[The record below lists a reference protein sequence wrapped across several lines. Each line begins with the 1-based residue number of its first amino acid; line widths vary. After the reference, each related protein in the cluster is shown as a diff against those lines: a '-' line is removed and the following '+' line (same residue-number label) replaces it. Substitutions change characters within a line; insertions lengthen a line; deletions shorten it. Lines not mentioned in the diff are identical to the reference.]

1 MASVLP
7 SIETLLAGR
16 PVRERLHRAVEPNP
30 AADCRGGVIAVF
42 GAYGHAF
49 VNLHVPVLAA
59 VFPNAIYWAIEEAD
73 ADSEQSRERIAQAS
87 SCGVHFEAQFKPAQF
102 QKLLK
107 AGSVSER
114 LLAADIA
121 TPTSTHFRLLR
132 DLLSFSSARVFVEK
146 PIVLP
151 TQIEDLD
158 THLARHRDRVFAAD
172 FVMGSPAMHYLI
184 AEKGILESIGEVRGF
199 FGQFVENTS
208 VEFLTNELRTLRP
221 GYMNEQNGG
230 AVMDMGVH
238 QFATVQACL
247 RLSSVKLE
255 DFVIEQLLLSNLLKG
270 ISDSPLG
277 EQVETL
283 GWIDAENSCGVRF
296 ISEVG
301 FRPDV
306 RDYVFAVLVQGS
318 NGCVLV
324 NTGTPA
330 VDPFILSLPETGQPE
345 YHHFS
350 GFDKSKEGYDY
361 LLSDFAHMASNAP
374 DRMIL
379 NSETYSEAAVGAV
392 KYAKKVYEHN
402 QGRPLAGQIYREG
415 RGKVDAHGSD
425 LTPPIPL
432 ELPRDLEGLL

>member
-7 SIETLLAGR
+7 SIERLLAGR
-16 PVRERLHRAVEPNP
+16 PVKQRLHTAVKPKP
-30 AADCRGGVIAVF
+30 AANCRRGVIAVF

-49 VNLHVPVLAA
+49 VNLHAPVFAD
-59 VFPNAIYWAIEEAD
+59 VFPNAICWAIEEAD

-87 SCGVHFEAQFKPAQF
+87 SCGVHFEAHFRPTQF

-121 TPTSTHFRLLR
+121 TPTSTHFRLLQ
-132 DLLSFSSARVFVEK
+132 DILSLTKARVFVEK
-146 PIVLP
+146 PLVLP

-158 THLARHRDRVFAAD
+158 NDLAGHRDRVFAAD

-184 AEKGILESIGEVRGF
+184 TEKDILESIGEVRGF

-208 VEFLTNELRTLRP
+208 IEFLINELKTLRP

-247 RLSSVKLE
+247 SLSSGKLE
-255 DFVIEQLLLSNLLKG
+255 DFVIKRLLLSNLLKEIRG
-270 ISDSPLG
+270 SPLG
-277 EQVETL
+277 EKVETL
-283 GWIDAENSCGVRF
+283 GWIDAEDCGGVRF

-301 FRPDV
+301 FRPEV
-306 RDYVFAVLVQGS
+306 RDYIFAVLVQGS
-318 NGCVLV
+318 NGCVFV
-324 NTGTPA
+324 NTGTPK
-330 VDPFILSLPETGQPE
+330 VDPFILSLPDSGQPE
-345 YHHFS
+345 CHHFS

-374 DRMIL
+374 DS
-379 NSETYSEAAVGAV
+379 N
-392 KYAKKVYEHN
+392 
-402 QGRPLAGQIYREG
+402 
-415 RGKVDAHGSD
+415 
-425 LTPPIPL
+425 
-432 ELPRDLEGLL
+432 PRSARSR